1 MITEDCDAQDKENK
15 GDFLIFLIIKST
27 SMISIFQEK
36 MEMLIFKK
44 QEKNLSSLSSW
55 EIQTEHINIK
65 KSRGWGT
72 VSG

>member
-44 QEKNLSSLSSW
+44 QEKNLSSLSW
-55 EIQTEHINIK
+55 EIQTEHINII